1 MSALPQSAEPCFAP
15 LGEAD
20 FARVLPIEQMAYS
33 HPWTQGN
40 FRDALVAGYHLEGLW
55 QDGELLGYFV
65 AMRGVDEVHLL
76 NLTVAPD
83 HQRQGHARR
92 MLERLQIWTTAQ
104 GLRCVGLEVR
114 ASNARAQ
121 AVYQAYGFG
130 QVGLR
135 KDYYPLRGAQRE
147 HAVVMTLTW

>member
-104 GLRCVGLEVR
+104 GLRCLHGPDIDAHAHHHMAVPAGAGGFHQYAGQFAVLPPQIVGPL
-114 ASNARAQ
+114 Q
-121 AVYQAYGFG
+121 AD
-130 QVGLR
+130 VG
-135 KDYYPLRGAQRE
+135 
-147 HAVVMTLTW
+147 V